1 MNNLQKNILKTLAYF
16 DLFHYP
22 VTRYELQ
29 SFLRAEA
36 GLPLIDKELRSLLDD
51 KILFQLDEFYSLQ
64 NKPELAERRHRGNL
78 RAVDQLIIARSAS
91 KILNWFPFVQSI
103 AVSGSLS
110 KHFSEE
116 KSDIDFFIITSTN
129 RLWIARTLMH
139 LLKKLSFIVN
149 KQHWFCMNYYVDES
163 ALKIPEENIF
173 TAMEIVTL
181 IPMQGMDCFQ
191 KFREANAWASEYFPL
206 QTNYRKDARKNKKI
220 VFRTF
225 LEKIF
230 SSRLGDKTDQW
241 LKHLTDKRWR
251 KKMLSGKVNGH
262 GDKMEM
268 MVGRHFSKP
277 NPKNFQAKIIQQ
289 YEWKVNQLLQ
299 SNQQA
304 NNIIKYYH

>member
-1 MNNLQKNILKTLAYF
+1 MNNIQKNILKTLAYF

-22 VTRYELQ
+22 VTRNELLAF
-29 SFLRAEA
+29 SPTMASLS
-36 GLPLIDKELRSLLDD
+36 LIDKELKSLLED
-51 KILFQLDEFYSLQ
+51 KLLFQLDEFYSLQ
-64 NKPELAERRHRGNL
+64 NKPELAERRRGGNL
-78 RAVDQLIIARSAS
+78 RAVDQLMIARDAA

-116 KSDIDFFIITSTN
+116 KSDIDFFIITSSN
-129 RLWIARTLMH
+129 RLWIARTFMH

-149 KQHWFCMNYYVDES
+149 KQNWFCMNYYVDES

-181 IPMQGMDCFQ
+181 IPMQGIDCFQ
-191 KFREANAWASEYFPL
+191 KFREANVWTSEYFPF
-206 QTNYRKDARKNKKI
+206 QNNYRKDAGENRKSVPRI
-220 VFRTF
+220 L

-241 LKHLTDKRWR
+241 LMNLTDRRWR
-251 KKMLSGKVNGH
+251 KKTLSGKVNGH

-268 MVGRHFSKP
+268 VVGRHFSKP
-277 NPKNFQAKIIQQ
+277 NPKNFQAKVLKKYESAVNDLVKPKEII
-289 YEWKVNQLLQ
+289 V
-299 SNQQA
+299 
-304 NNIIKYYH
+304 